1 MEFKRILEDLNRV
14 LLIVSVLCVLQSD
27 GRCKK
32 TKSKKKLPLTI
43 GVLEQETSGYTVE
56 NMEFNGE
63 VRQCFHD
70 PHFVVLG
77 VQRDLRIITDGW
89 TDIEEGMK
97 QALRKQAGES
107 STFNLIIGPFY
118 TNLAMILEKN
128 HIPYLVTDY
137 KGFKDIDMSRVQDRT
152 NWRTLVEIRPP
163 AQEQN
168 MAVVDLFQ
176 IEKWESAVMLM
187 PKNEADNQEC
197 QDLAQQ
203 MVGRGISVIPYSI
216 DPKEPKKKMIKQAMR
231 NFQLLSQKQVVMCS
245 PRDAKDRL
253 IQQLL
258 RVAKL
263 YNLLMDVDL
272 NFIFVDS
279 SSNLE
284 PLAGADQM
292 YRLRLFSARCKL
304 YAFRYFLPPE
314 KGDIKGDA
322 NVAIAKDA
330 ASVTKDALA
339 EYLNMITDDSNT
351 IKRKFLLKALKGV
364 RLHGDTG
371 LIRFNGTGQR
381 VNYTL
386 YLYNHGGEDM
396 YKKVGVWVPS
406 GNSAEERLNMT
417 QVDDDEDED
426 STQSG
431 IFPELVKVV
440 VVVEEPFV
448 MLKSPNSSMNN
459 EGNDRYEGFTIDL
472 LKELKKD
479 LKFNYEIYVSPKN
492 AYGVKNMTSGTWDG
506 MVGEIIAKNA
516 TLAMGAISITSQR
529 ETDID
534 FSQGIISTG
543 INILIYKPQE
553 EYNIFQFLFPFS
565 LYLWLAIIGASIFVS
580 FVLFLLDYTNP
591 ERKFTA
597 KETLWYA
604 VGTLLKRGTDF
615 SPKPVSQRI
624 LSAGFTFFVLITV
637 SSYTANMAAFL
648 TTKSLEK
655 TINSF
660 EDLSES
666 EQPICTVDK
675 SATMKF
681 FEKGHS
687 LVYKRI
693 WDVIVAGDGLVPNA
707 TAGRDRVMDKKC
719 AFIFDFLINEYSEYK
734 KCCTKAVAVPIL
746 MQEHGIGMAQGAPFK
761 TKLNIALLNLKE
773 RGQINQLKKK
783 WWDDKRQCNV
793 ASDRANRA
801 QFGLTETA
809 GVFILALFGLVF
821 SVAFFLFKKFYLR
834 RKMKKQAKKAEKE
847 KELLCKGSPS
857 SV

>member
-1 MEFKRILEDLNRV
+1 MEFKRILEDLIRVV
-14 LLIVSVLCVLQSD
+14 LLVCVLCVSSSD

-32 TKSKKKLPLTI
+32 TENKRKLPLTI
-43 GVLEQETSGYTVE
+43 GVLEGETSGYTVK
-56 NMEFNGE
+56 NMEFSGD
-63 VRQCFHD
+63 VKQCFHD
-70 PHFVVLG
+70 PHFVVLH
-77 VQRDLRIITDGW
+77 VQSDLRIITDGW
-89 TDIEEGMK
+89 TEIEEGMK
-97 QALRKQAGES
+97 RALSKQAGES
-107 STFNLIIGPFY
+107 KTFNLIIGPFY
-118 TNLAMILEKN
+118 TNLAMMLEKN

-176 IEKWESAVMLM
+176 KEKWESAVMLM

-216 DPKEPKKKMIKQAMR
+216 DPEEARKMIKQAMR
-231 NFQLLSQKQVVMCS
+231 NFQLLNQKQVVMCS

-258 RVAKL
+258 KVAKL

-304 YAFRYFLPPE
+304 YAFRYFHPPQE
-314 KGDIKGDA
+314 GESGDA

-339 EYLNMITDDSNT
+339 EYLYKITEPTNI
-351 IKRKFLLKALKGV
+351 IKRKILLKALKGV

-396 YKKVGVWVPS
+396 YRKVGEWIPS
-406 GNSAEERLNMT
+406 GSSANDRLNMT
-417 QVDDDEDED
+417 QVDDDDDED
-426 STQSG
+426 SDQSG
-431 IFPELVKVV
+431 IFPDTVNV
-440 VVVEEPFV
+440 VVVEEEPFV
-448 MLKSPNSSMNN
+448 MKKLPNSSMNN

-472 LKELKKD
+472 LRKLKEELKFKY
-479 LKFNYEIYVSPKN
+479 KIYVSPKN
-492 AYGVKNMTSGTWDG
+492 AYGVKNMDDGKWDG
-506 MVGEIIAKNA
+506 MVGEIISKNA

-591 ERKFTA
+591 NRKFTP

-660 EDLSES
+660 DDLSES
-666 EQPICTVDK
+666 EQAICTVDK

-687 LVYKRI
+687 PVYKRI
-693 WDVIVAGDGLVPNA
+693 WDTIVAVDGLVPNA
-707 TAGRDRVMDKKC
+707 SSGRDRVMNKEC

-761 TKLNIALLNLKE
+761 TKLNIALLKLKE
-773 RGQINQLKKK
+773 SGQINQLKKK

-801 QFGLTETA
+801 QFGLTHTA

-834 RKMKKQAKKAEKE
+834 RKLKKQAQKAEKE